1 LGIPLKK
8 IQILLIED
16 NRLLREGISAML
28 KKQADMHVV
37 ATIGNG
43 ENILQMLGKLNPD
56 IVLLVIKSIISYN
69 IST

>member
-1 LGIPLKK
+1 
-8 IQILLIED
+8 
-16 NRLLREGISAML
+16 ML

-37 ATIGNG
+37 ATIGHG